1 MLDLL
6 QVFFTHLYKGG
17 SNNDRGTLVQLRNLI
32 NRRNVANDVSGRFIA
47 SIDFFELVTKCHIVA
62 AAMDF
67 FGMNAPQDEPTT
79 NTLPQDI
86 LLWPDKKSQWRS
98 FSFIIGRMVDRYIIV
113 RCYTQLK
120 QKNTIIRQPT
130 IHELSTNPHVQ
141 RVAAEHMYITTPAET
156 SRSSAKHRQL
166 PPTVLI
172 SDQPRASL
180 TVQEYAPDS
189 VHNYACA
196 VLNDGMLMLEFRDAI
211 HEGDGNR
218 ILRVWKFLLLHFR
231 YAGRKKYA
239 LEAFHQ
245 LAADSVVSPRLA
257 AQMKWSRVVN
267 TRGGAGNNLPVDLFM
282 EHLNR
287 SLKDYVKDLGANISK
302 ETILQR
308 GKSLK
313 GIYTVCSNFDETS
326 EIHAESLHHTT
337 KSSQKDEE
345 IIIKEQSQTSRVFD
359 YIPGRKHRAFETIL
373 PNISHS
379 INANKLFKWLQNQKK
394 KLVADIAFK
403 HLVGQ

>member
-32 NRRNVANDVSGRFIA
+32 NRRNVANDVSGRFNA

-62 AAMDF
+62 AVMDF

-156 SRSSAKHRQL
+156 SRS
-166 PPTVLI
+166 I
-172 SDQPRASL
+172 
-180 TVQEYAPDS
+180 
-189 VHNYACA
+189 
-196 VLNDGMLMLEFRDAI
+196 VLNIDS
-211 HEGDGNR
+211 
-218 ILRVWKFLLLHFR
+218 
-231 YAGRKKYA
+231 Y
-239 LEAFHQ
+239 HQ
-245 LAADSVVSPRLA
+245 
-257 AQMKWSRVVN
+257 Q
-267 TRGGAGNNLPVDLFM
+267 
-282 EHLNR
+282 
-287 SLKDYVKDLGANISK
+287 Y
-302 ETILQR
+302 
-308 GKSLK
+308 
-313 GIYTVCSNFDETS
+313 
-326 EIHAESLHHTT
+326 
-337 KSSQKDEE
+337 
-345 IIIKEQSQTSRVFD
+345 
-359 YIPGRKHRAFETIL
+359 
-373 PNISHS
+373 
-379 INANKLFKWLQNQKK
+379 
-394 KLVADIAFK
+394 
-403 HLVGQ
+403 